1 MMSTILFLGALL
13 GVIVLVLSWL
23 LRGSSASAGPARPPL
38 PPLVI
43 DDTPDPPV
51 GFGYKMA
58 WLAIQSED
66 PGPVLEALGLE
77 DVVPANWRSGVT
89 AAYRYGE
96 ERVFV
101 TPVVSGWV
109 LCAGHSL
116 PSLGSSDFPAWKEFM
131 QALAARFADVQ
142 YFANHRVSGYAAWG
156 RYRNNRFLRAYAAA
170 DDPMIDEGEK
180 TSEEIELGFDFAT
193 PENLELDPPGE
204 EDVMSLAGAW
214 SVDPT
219 RLEERA
225 LGSGA
230 GWVGRRPG

>member
-23 LRGSSASAGPARPPL
+23 LRASSVSAGPARPPL

-51 GFGYKMA
+51 GFGYKIA

-66 PGPVLEALGLE
+66 PRSVLEALREALRLE

-116 PSLGSSDFPAWKEFM
+116 PSLGSPS
-131 QALAARFADVQ
+131 
-142 YFANHRVSGYAAWG
+142 
-156 RYRNNRFLRAYAAA
+156 
-170 DDPMIDEGEK
+170 
-180 TSEEIELGFDFAT
+180 
-193 PENLELDPPGE
+193 
-204 EDVMSLAGAW
+204 
-214 SVDPT
+214 
-219 RLEERA
+219 
-225 LGSGA
+225 
-230 GWVGRRPG
+230 